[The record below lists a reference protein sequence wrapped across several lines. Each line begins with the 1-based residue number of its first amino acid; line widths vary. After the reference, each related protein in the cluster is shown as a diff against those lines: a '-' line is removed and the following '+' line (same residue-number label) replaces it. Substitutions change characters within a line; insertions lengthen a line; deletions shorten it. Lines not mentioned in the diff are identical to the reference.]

1 MSGIQNLGIANVKVQ
16 IGDKPPFI
24 TQNQRYSFD
33 VGAYQWS
40 TFTKSSLFYPLLTE
54 VALDEESGSFGACF
68 PSKRKFYLNNF
79 IGYGSTDDPLAVLW
93 SVMGAGDIQGS
104 FKEVVGKLEKY
115 DAGQVP
121 IKTRGI
127 TTVSSAQWV
136 GPFFEGIN
144 LPQII
149 SQDDGLTVK
158 EFVSFYGVTANL
170 SAFATPIPVSEKNK
184 IPSTGY
190 VHQCAKKDGLW
201 WGIKSNGILSEN
213 MPFWI
218 NIRKP
223 PLPPTSAENPSYLV
237 IRFGESDTGNTFDI
251 WVGSDSKPKI
261 IDYVMGEAGS
271 SKEGGKPIEFDKDL
285 SRISSSAEEI
295 EIGVMVIAGRLSVTI
310 NNNTFMYTRIA
321 PDGTIMEC
329 KIPAGC
335 VSVMATN
342 IEATVNLSAMSFA
355 PIALVAIPVPDI
367 STLASDEGGV
377 TDSNASQWKGVNFLG
392 EARGSVCDL
401 PDSSGKDTLFGCD
414 CKTFGGEA
422 GESSPS
428 GKGYQSKG
436 SIYFH
441 KSNDQIFTGGKAGGG
456 LGGSTYFLAMLP
468 DDTLTGT
475 GATIP
480 YGGAPF
486 FFRLKG
492 LYVKEGS
499 SPGGL
504 SDVSN
509 YVMSCD
515 ETASS
520 SDYFSIKKQASVT
533 FYNPDNIIGSLVG
546 ASKEKQK
553 AISISWGWDGDMVKT
568 FTGIITNVS
577 TSHVAGKETLT
588 VSAQDYMY
596 ILSNKIILNSPF
608 YDGMVAFYALKDLA
622 QRGGCVGIIK
632 DWESEKDYFLP
643 SGYTYTQPAVRFS
656 SRQSILEC
664 MLHIVKKFEG
674 YMYFDGEGALHI
686 ERLEDGLFSTGGGGS
701 PTAQF
706 DSGLNNLENTILGER
721 TVDISYESTV
731 NCVSILTLDRNTR
744 NPIIVAKGNN
754 YRVIPYNKIWLID
767 QPALGERDV
776 AKAYIEDIIK
786 RVFHAIIKTKF
797 STAGTNASVRA
808 LDFVTVDGQNFRVT
822 SVKRSYNADSND
834 FKSSYE
840 CEWLQGES

>member
-1 MSGIQNLGIANVKVQ
+1 MSEIKNLGIANVKVQ
-16 IGDKPPFI
+16 IGDNPPYI

-33 VGAYQWS
+33 IGAYQWS
-40 TFTKSSLFYPLLTE
+40 TFSKSSLFYPLLTE
-54 VALDEESGSFGACF
+54 VALDEEGASFGACF

-93 SVMGAGDIQGS
+93 SVMSAGDIQGT
-104 FKEVVGKLEKY
+104 FKEVVGKLSQY

-121 IKTRGI
+121 IKVKA
-127 TTVSSAQWV
+127 TTTISSSSWV
-136 GPFFEGIN
+136 GPVFENVN
-144 LPQII
+144 LPKVIA
-149 SQDDGLTVK
+149 QDDALAVK
-158 EFVSFYGVTANL
+158 QFVEFYGVTANL
-170 SAFATPIPVSEKNK
+170 STFTAPAVQEGDV
-184 IPSTGY
+184 PSISHVY
-190 VHQCAKKDGLW
+190 QSAKKDGLW

-213 MPFWI
+213 MPFWV
-218 NIRKP
+218 NISKP
-223 PLPPTSAENPSYLV
+223 KLPPTSAENPSYLV

-251 WVGSDSKPKI
+251 WVGSDSKPRI

-271 SKEGGKPIEFDKDL
+271 KKEGGKPIEFDKDL
-285 SRISSSAEEI
+285 SRISSNAEDI
-295 EIGVMVIAGRLSVTI
+295 EVGVMVIAGRLAVTV
-310 NNNTFMYTRIA
+310 NNNIFIYTRIA
-321 PDGTIMEC
+321 QDGTIMEC
-329 KIPAGC
+329 KIPAGY

-342 IEATVNLSAMSFA
+342 ISATVNLSAMSFA

-367 STLASDEGGV
+367 STLASDEGSV
-377 TDSNASQWKGVNFLG
+377 TDANSSQWQGVDFLG
-392 EARGSVCDL
+392 NPRGSVCDL

-414 CKTFGGEA
+414 CETFGGEA
-422 GESSPS
+422 GTSSPK

-456 LGGSTYFLAMLP
+456 LGGSTYFLAMISSN
-468 DDTLTGT
+468 TLTGT

-533 FYNPDNIIGSLVG
+533 FYNPNNIIGNLVG
-546 ASKEKQK
+546 ATQEKQK
-553 AISISWGWDGDMVKT
+553 AISISWGWNNEMVKT

-588 VSAQDYMY
+588 INAQDYMY

-622 QRGGCVGIIK
+622 QRGGCIGIIK

-643 SGYTYTQPAVRFS
+643 SGYTYTQPAVRFPP
-656 SRQSILEC
+656 RQSILEC

-674 YMYFDGEGALHI
+674 YMYFDGEGILHI
-686 ERLEDGLFSTGGGGS
+686 ERLEDGLFSTGGGSS
-701 PTAQF
+701 PVAEF
-706 DSGLNNLENTILGER
+706 SSGLDNLENTILGER
-721 TVDISYESTV
+721 TVDVSYESTV

-754 YRVIPYNKIWLID
+754 YKVIPYNKIWLID
-767 QPALGERDV
+767 QPAYGERDV
-776 AKAYIEDIIK
+776 AKAYLEDVIK

-797 STAGTNASVRA
+797 STAGANASVRA

-834 FKSSYE
+834 FKGSYE
-840 CEWLQGES
+840 CEWLQGDA